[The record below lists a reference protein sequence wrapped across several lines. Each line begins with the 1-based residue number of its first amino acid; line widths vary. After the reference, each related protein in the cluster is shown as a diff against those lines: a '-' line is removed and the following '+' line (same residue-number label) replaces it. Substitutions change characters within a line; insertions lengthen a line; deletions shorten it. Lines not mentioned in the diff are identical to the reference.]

1 MKEQFQNYI
10 QKLQL
15 LIASE
20 LEKVDG
26 KSKFS
31 NIKWKRE
38 GGGGGVTKIIENGE
52 VFEKGGVNISNVFG
66 ELPKTMK
73 DYLNTKHS
81 FFSACGLSL
90 VIHPKS
96 PLIPTV
102 HSNLR
107 YFELY
112 NKSKTIVDQWFG
124 GGIDLTPYYIDNFDI
139 THFHKVCKTSCDEHD
154 KNYYEVFKK
163 NCDKYF
169 WNKHRE
175 EARGV
180 GGIFFD
186 YLKPNDKSVKEL
198 YKFVTT
204 VGNNFLNSYLPIV
217 KKNKKII
224 YSDKQKKW
232 QEVRRGRYAEFNL
245 LHDKGTQFG
254 IKTKGRIESIFMS
267 LPPTVRW
274 EYDFQPTK
282 NSSESELVGILK
294 KPKEWI

>member
-10 QKLQL
+10 QNLQL
-15 LIASE
+15 SITSE

-31 NIKWKRE
+31 NIKWQRK
-38 GGGGGVTKIIENGE
+38 GGGGGVTKIIGNGD

-73 DYLNTKHS
+73 DYLNTKYS

-112 NKSKTIVDQWFG
+112 NKSKMIVDQWFG

-139 THFHKVCKTSCDEHD
+139 NHFQSLL
-154 KNYYEVFKK
+154 
-163 NCDKYF
+163 
-169 WNKHRE
+169 
-175 EARGV
+175 GL
-180 GGIFFD
+180 I
-186 YLKPNDKSVKEL
+186 
-198 YKFVTT
+198 
-204 VGNNFLNSYLPIV
+204 YLPE
-217 KKNKKII
+217 KHT
-224 YSDKQKKW
+224 SSQKQI
-232 QEVRRGRYAEFNL
+232 GCF
-245 LHDKGTQFG
+245 
-254 IKTKGRIESIFMS
+254 S
-267 LPPTVRW
+267 
-274 EYDFQPTK
+274 
-282 NSSESELVGILK
+282 
-294 KPKEWI
+294 